1 MWILTLSWKADREG
15 RSLQLHLA
23 PSYVPCAENKSWLRL
38 KLEVV
43 WELKTF
49 IRDYIEKENVAIWF
63 SKLDLIVLT
72 PSPHWVALRVESGA
86 LNLPIKMLLLQPLPD
101 KYSHSAGGMVSIPQI
116 LNLADF
122 IFPLCFPS
130 SYASGN

>member
-63 SKLDLIVLT
+63 SKLDLIVLI
-72 PSPHWVALRVESGA
+72 PSPPLGSVEGGQWGFKSNKDAL
-86 LNLPIKMLLLQPLPD
+86 
-101 KYSHSAGGMVSIPQI
+101 
-116 LNLADF
+116 
-122 IFPLCFPS
+122 
-130 SYASGN
+130 